1 MSSRRSSIPAPKS
14 SPKRSSAPK
23 SSAQRTSTAARSG
36 ASATSTSSRKP
47 PSRKA
52 PARKPPARANTEA
65 KSGATKAARP
75 SAVVADGVASLAEQ
89 LANRIIKPLGL
100 VLLTRERIQE
110 TLDEAAERGRVTRS
124 DANELV
130 SELVKRGRQQ
140 TDDLFDDLERL
151 LDRGREQLESATRRA
166 RRSDPVDKLVRG
178 ADRARRTVGAG
189 PSFPV
194 AGYDDLTAGQVETR
208 LQGLR
213 PAELRKVREYERR
226 HLNRKSVLAA
236 VEKALA

>member
-1 MSSRRSSIPAPKS
+1 MPAPKS
-14 SPKRSSAPK
+14 STKRTSAAK
-23 SSAQRTSTAARSG
+23 SSAKRPSTAAR
-36 ASATSTSSRKP
+36 TK
-47 PSRKA
+47 
-52 PARKPPARANTEA
+52 A
-65 KSGATKAARP
+65 KSGPGQTARP
-75 SAVVADGVASLAEQ
+75 SAVVADGVSGLAEQ